1 MADAAVQERTTLAWR
16 RTGLALLVGALTIGR
31 LALEDLGPVVAVP
44 TVAVAVAAAW
54 VVLGSARERRLTHR
68 RAADP
73 TFSVLA
79 DGRLPGVVATLVG
92 GLAVVELL
100 AAFAS

>member
-1 MADAAVQERTTLAWR
+1 VADAAAQERTTLAWR

-44 TVAVAVAAAW
+44 TAAVAVAAAW
-54 VVLGSARERRLTHR
+54 VLLSSARERRLTHR
-68 RAADP
+68 GGADP
-73 TFSVLA
+73 AFSVLV
-79 DGRLPGVVATLVG
+79 DGRLPAVVATLVA
-92 GLAVVELL
+92 GLAAVELL